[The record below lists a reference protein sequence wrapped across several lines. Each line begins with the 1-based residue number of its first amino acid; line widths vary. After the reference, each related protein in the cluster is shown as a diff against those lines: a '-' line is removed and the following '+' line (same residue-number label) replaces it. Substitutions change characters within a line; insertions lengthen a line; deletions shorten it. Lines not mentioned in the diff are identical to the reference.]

1 MKTSRQE
8 FASPFRPQL
17 PSCVERMANI
27 AHEHDTRSNMS
38 PQRLVER
45 AKSTITP
52 ATMNERC
59 EWYRAL
65 SLHQQNQVRL
75 WLETWV
81 LPDLDYAAV
90 KLKRRKVARHA

>member
-1 MKTSRQE
+1 MGT
-8 FASPFRPQL
+8 A
-17 PSCVERMANI
+17 I
-27 AHEHDTRSNMS
+27 AHAHDTRPNMS

-45 AKSTITP
+45 AKSMLTP
-52 ATMNERC
+52 AVMESRC
-59 EWYRAL
+59 VWYANLPPQTRED
-65 SLHQQNQVRL
+65 VRR